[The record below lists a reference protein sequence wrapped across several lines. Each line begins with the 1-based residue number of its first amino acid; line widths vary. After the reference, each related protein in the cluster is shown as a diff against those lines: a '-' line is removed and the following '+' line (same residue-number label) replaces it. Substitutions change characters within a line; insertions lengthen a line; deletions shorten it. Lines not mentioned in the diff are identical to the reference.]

1 MLNKQIK
8 KKGGANTQLSKISI
22 CKIRAKMLTGRESL
36 IRMVGKRRRIESH
49 DAILSR
55 NLTRN
60 NEQNKAKSAACHA
73 PSGQM
78 ETDLNTQTVASLQH
92 DLPDMML
99 ASFSAGNLS
108 ENIVVDGNVKELEW
122 KIEATDWVSC
132 PVCGKSIEGM
142 DTIINEHLDICL
154 TRRSKRKLTQRTL
167 LQFGVGLST
176 KNKDKGDSVT
186 LSRKDII
193 QQDMNQKLLADTVAT
208 ILPSP
213 PSNNGMSSISTMTDI
228 LNGNSRNTGSEVQ
241 IQQRSGTLKMLPRA
255 ILEMA
260 SAERCDVEES
270 ISKKHTK
277 MLPSPSKGDIQY
289 KGILSNNETE
299 VNNLA
304 DSREGKIAGENDK
317 TLYAHRSSHESW
329 AEYCNRG
336 TSVDHSGLDSMIT
349 TLNEKEK
356 AWATSNNLTSFSS
369 SSSKKTNIVSSSLVV
384 VQNDASENINLD
396 SIKNN
401 LLLGIL
407 DTHIVGRKFNYEVKV
422 EQRASISVV
431 RDSENPKDKHA
442 IKVTYVGSENGPA
455 LGHLPRE
462 LARYLSPLIDSGFL
476 QIEGIITSVPENDFG
491 LVPIKLFCQKTQ
503 INDEEN
509 FGKENFIESIWLK
522 AVHAVKLLNSFPLD
536 TPKYQRN
543 FKIVIQ
549 TVLEHH
555 SHLFTSEEKTFL
567 ESFQSLSADSQK
579 LFIRLYQRKG
589 PWFRMSN
596 LSYTDIVD
604 LKSAGQE
611 LLVAGY
617 ISSSE
622 SETGS
627 SGAVTKEM
635 LEVLLVPEL
644 RQLVSVAVFKEKR
657 EVGLAKREELLEWL
671 LSAATQKKEK
681 SLFGGSGETRVPSLF
696 TLFTNVAG
704 CCIQISHL
712 AGLLL
717 WRVQRLFF
725 LSGEQDL
732 STFLLV
738 DMGLKKYPDYSCRRT
753 QCIFSS
759 RADLLLYEE
768 ALEIAQIMDMALDA
782 NDMSKV
788 AKSIEISSTYLT
800 NLQKNEKLQSDFL
813 EPNSMFLSR
822 FSAAWVYT
830 KILTL
835 GVSVL
840 ERERR
845 YEEAIELLKCLL
857 SRSYCPGQRGYWTLR
872 LSIDLE
878 HMGHLEESL
887 LVAEKGI
894 DDAWVRAGDR
904 MALQR
909 RILRLG
915 KPPRRWK
922 KPAFAKAVGRKIKE
936 VYVRGRPLNS
946 ATGAK
951 SIFYGYD
958 GQQCS
963 VEQLAL
969 QYYSGE
975 EGGCWQGVHSEGGI
989 WMTYFGLLMWGVLF
1003 ADVPDVFQTSFQT
1016 APLDLR
1022 TDSFYLSR
1030 ESLIEAQLSNIHM
1043 GEAENILSATWETHF
1058 GTSCQ
1063 GVNWD
1068 RHSLIELQTIA
1079 SCIGGPALA
1088 AICRLLA
1095 EDYGS
1100 WAAGMPDLLLWRTS
1114 SDEKDLPYRK
1124 CGHSLSHGGNSET
1137 CSCCFQDAVNNI
1149 GTTGSQG
1156 EAKLVEV
1163 KGPRDRLSEQQRA
1176 WILVLMDAGM
1186 CVEVCKIN
1194 EQPKEGE

>member
-1 MLNKQIK
+1 ML
-8 KKGGANTQLSKISI
+8 
-22 CKIRAKMLTGRESL
+22 RGRESL
-36 IRMVGKRRRIESH
+36 IRMVGKRRKIESH

-55 NLTRN
+55 SLTLN
-60 NEQNKAKSAACHA
+60 NKQTKAKSATCHA
-73 PSGQM
+73 RSGQM
-78 ETDLNTQTVASLQH
+78 ETDLNTKAIASLQH
-92 DLPDMML
+92 DLPDMTMS
-99 ASFSAGNLS
+99 SFSAGMFS
-108 ENIVVDGNVKELEW
+108 ENIVVDGNVKELELEN
-122 KIEATDWVSC
+122 EATDWVSC

-186 LSRKDII
+186 LFKKDII
-193 QQDMNQKLLADTVAT
+193 QQDMNQKLIADTEAT

-213 PSNNGMSSISTMTDI
+213 PSKNGMSRISSMTDI
-228 LNGNSRNTGSEVQ
+228 LNGNSRNTGPGVQ
-241 IQQRSGTLKMLPRA
+241 IQQTSSTLKFLPRA

-260 SAERCDVEES
+260 STENCDVEES
-270 ISKKHTK
+270 ISRNPTG
-277 MLPSPSKGDIQY
+277 MPPSSSKGGIQY
-289 KGILSNNETE
+289 KDILSNNELE
-299 VNNLA
+299 VNDPA
-304 DSREGKIAGENDK
+304 DSREGKIAVENDK
-317 TLYAHRSSHESW
+317 TLYAHRSTQSW
-329 AEYCNRG
+329 DEYSNRG
-336 TSVDHSGLDSMIT
+336 RLVDHSGLDSTIT
-349 TLNEKEK
+349 SLNEKEK
-356 AWATSNNLTSFSS
+356 AWATSNNLTSISS
-369 SSSKKTNIVSSSLVV
+369 PSSKKTNMMSASLVV
-384 VQNDASENINLD
+384 VQNDASGDIDLD

-407 DTHIVGRKFNYEVKV
+407 DTHIVGRKFNHEVKV
-422 EQRASISVV
+422 EQGASISVV
-431 RDSENPKDKHA
+431 RDSENPKDKNA

-462 LARYLSPLIDSGFL
+462 LVRYLSPLLDSGSL
-476 QIEGIITSVPENDFG
+476 QIEGIITSIPENDFA

-503 INDEEN
+503 INDQ
-509 FGKENFIESIWLK
+509 ENFIESIWLK

-543 FKIVIQ
+543 FKILIQ
-549 TVLEHH
+549 TGLEHH
-555 SHLFTSEEKTFL
+555 SPLFTSEEKTFL
-567 ESFQSLSADSQK
+567 ESFQSLSADGQR

-596 LSYTDIVD
+596 LSYTDITD
-604 LKSAGQE
+604 LKSTCQE

-617 ISSSE
+617 INSSE
-622 SETGS
+622 SQTEG

-644 RQLVSVAVFKEKR
+644 RQLVSVAGLKEKK
-657 EVGLAKREELLEWL
+657 EVGSAKREELLEWL
-671 LSAATQKKEK
+671 LSATDQKKEK
-681 SLFGGSGETRVPSLF
+681 LLFGASGETRVPSLF
-696 TLFTNVAG
+696 TLFSNLAG
-704 CCIQISHL
+704 CCVQISHL

-725 LSGEQDL
+725 LTGEQDL

-738 DMGLKKYPDYSCRRT
+738 DMGLKKYPDYSCHRT

-768 ALEIAQIMDMALDA
+768 ALEIAQIVDMALDA
-782 NDMSKV
+782 NDMPKV

-800 NLQKNEKLQSDFL
+800 NLQKDKKLQSDFL
-813 EPNSMFLSR
+813 EPHSMFLSR
-822 FSAAWVYT
+822 FSAPWVYT

-845 YEEAIELLKCLL
+845 YEEAIELLKGLL

-887 LVAEKGI
+887 LAAEKGI

-922 KPAFAKAVGRKIKE
+922 KPAFAKAVGKTIKE

-975 EGGCWQGVHSEGGI
+975 QGGCWQGVHSEGGI
-989 WMTYFGLLMWGVLF
+989 WMTYFGLLMWDVLF

-1022 TDSFYLSR
+1022 TDFFYPSR
-1030 ESLIEAQLSNIHM
+1030 ESLIETQLSNIHM
-1043 GEAENILSATWETHF
+1043 GEANKILSASWEAHF

-1068 RHSLIELQTIA
+1068 RHSLVELQTIA

-1114 SDEKDLPYRK
+1114 SDEKDLPCRN
-1124 CGHSLSHGGNSET
+1124 CGHSLSYGGSSEP

-1149 GTTGSQG
+1149 GTTDSRG

-1176 WILVLMDAGM
+1176 WILVLIDAGL

-1194 EQPKEGE
+1194 EQPKGDE

>member
-1 MLNKQIK
+1 
-8 KKGGANTQLSKISI
+8 
-22 CKIRAKMLTGRESL
+22 
-36 IRMVGKRRRIESH
+36 MVGKRRRIESH
-49 DAILSR
+49 DEILSR

-60 NEQNKAKSAACHA
+60 NKQNKAESATCHA
-73 PSGQM
+73 PYGQM
-78 ETDLNTQTVASLQH
+78 EIDLNTETIASLQH
-92 DLPDMML
+92 DLPDKMM
-99 ASFSAGNLS
+99 ASFSAGKLN
-108 ENIVVDGNVKELEW
+108 ENIVVDDNVKELEW
-122 KIEATDWVSC
+122 KTDAADWVSC
-132 PVCGKSIEGM
+132 PVCGKSIEGT
-142 DTIINEHLDICL
+142 DTIINEHLDFCL
-154 TRRSKRKLTQRTL
+154 TRRSQRKLTQGTL

-176 KNKDKGDSVT
+176 KTKDKGKSIT
-186 LSRKDII
+186 HFRNDII
-193 QQDMNQKLLADTVAT
+193 QQDMKQKLPADTVAT
-208 ILPSP
+208 VLPSP
-213 PSNNGMSSISTMTDI
+213 SSKNRMTDTF
-228 LNGNSRNTGSEVQ
+228 NGNSRNTGSEFQ
-241 IQQRSGTLKMLPRA
+241 IQQTSDTLKTLPRA
-255 ILEMA
+255 TLEMA
-260 SAERCDVEES
+260 SAENCDVEES
-270 ISKKHTK
+270 ISKTPTE
-277 MLPSPSKGDIQY
+277 MSPCPSKGDIQY
-289 KGILSNNETE
+289 ECSLSNNEIE

-304 DSREGKIAGENDK
+304 DSREGKISGENDK
-317 TLYAHRSSHESW
+317 TLYAHRSTHESW
-329 AEYCNRG
+329 AEYCNKGRP
-336 TSVDHSGLDSMIT
+336 VDHRGLDGTIT
-349 TLNEKEK
+349 ILNEKEK
-356 AWATSNNLTSFSS
+356 AWATSNNLTSISYSS
-369 SSSKKTNIVSSSLVV
+369 STKTDMVSSSLVI
-384 VQNDASENINLD
+384 VQKDASENNNLD
-396 SIKNN
+396 GIENN

-407 DTHIVGRKFNYEVKV
+407 DTHIVGRKFNSEVKV
-422 EQRASISVV
+422 EQGATISVV
-431 RDSENPKDKHA
+431 RDSENPKDKNA
-442 IKVTYVGSENGPA
+442 IKVTYVGSENEPV

-462 LARYLSPLIDSGFL
+462 LVRYLSPLLDSGLL
-476 QIEGIITSVPENDFG
+476 QIEGIITSVPENDFAS
-491 LVPIKLFCQKTQ
+491 VPIKLFCQKTQ
-503 INDEEN
+503 FNDQEN
-509 FGKENFIESIWLK
+509 SGKEKFIETIWLK

-536 TPKYQRN
+536 TPRYQRN
-543 FKIVIQ
+543 FKIIIQ

-555 SHLFTSEEKTFL
+555 SHLFTGEEKTFL
-567 ESFQSLSADSQK
+567 ESFQSLSADSQR

-596 LSYTDIVD
+596 LSYTDITD
-604 LKSAGQE
+604 LKLACQE

-617 ISSSE
+617 ISCSE
-622 SETGS
+622 SEMEG
-627 SGAVTKEM
+627 SGAVMKEM

-644 RQLVSVAVFKEKR
+644 RQLVSVAVLREKR

-671 LSAATQKKEK
+671 VSAAAQKKEK
-681 SLFGGSGETRVPSLF
+681 SLIGASGETRVPSLF
-696 TLFTNVAG
+696 TLFSNVAG
-704 CCIQISHL
+704 CCVKISHL
-712 AGLLL
+712 AGFLL

-738 DMGLKKYPDYSCRRT
+738 DMGLRKYPEYSCCQT

-782 NDMSKV
+782 NDTSKV
-788 AKSIEISSTYLT
+788 EKSIEISRTYLT
-800 NLQKNEKLQSDFL
+800 NLQKDGKLQSDFL
-813 EPNSMFLSR
+813 EPHSMFLSR
-822 FSAAWVYT
+822 FSAAWIYT
-830 KILTL
+830 KILAL
-835 GVSVL
+835 GISVL

-857 SRSYCPGQRGYWTLR
+857 SRSYCPGQRGSWTLR

-878 HMGHLEESL
+878 HIGRLEESL

-894 DDAWVRAGDR
+894 DDTWVRAGDQ

-922 KPAFAKAVGRKIKE
+922 KPAFAKTVGRKIKE
-936 VYVRGRPLNS
+936 VCVRGRPLNS

-958 GQQCS
+958 GQQCN

-989 WMTYFGLLMWGVLF
+989 WMTYFGLLMWDVLF

-1022 TDSFYLSR
+1022 TDSFYPSR

-1043 GEAENILSATWETHF
+1043 GEAEKILAASWEAHF

-1114 SDEKDLPYRK
+1114 SDEKDLPCRK
-1124 CGHSLSHGGNSET
+1124 CGHSLSHGGNSEP
-1137 CSCCFQDAVNNI
+1137 CSCCFQDAVNKT
-1149 GTTGSQG
+1149 GTTGLWG

-1163 KGPRDRLSEQQRA
+1163 KGPKDRLSEQQRA
-1176 WILVLMDAGM
+1176 WILVLMDAGL
-1186 CVEVCKIN
+1186 CVEVCKIS